1 MTDQIKPLSYA
12 YSKEVLN
19 LATNK
24 LAQKENNDCVV
35 KALAVSTGASYNE
48 AHEFASEYLMR
59 TDKQGTHLDTFT
71 PNISGG
77 EMLVGSKKVLFN
89 KLSKKRITNRYKVK
103 GEIFDR
109 KKTIK
114 SFIKDNTS
122 GTFIVTVAGHALT
135 VKNGMIIDNEGEEFR
150 PTRKILGALQV
161 EVTGSTGPVQLSL
174 F

>member
-1 MTDQIKPLSYA
+1 MTNQNKPLSYA

-24 LAQKENNDCVV
+24 LAIQETNDCVV

-59 TDKQGTHLDTFT
+59 TDKRGTHLDTFT

-77 EMLVGSKKVLFN
+77 EMLVGTKKVLFS
-89 KLSKKRITNRYKVK
+89 KLSKRRVTNRYKVK

-135 VKNGMIIDNEGEEFR
+135 IKDGMIIDNVGEEFR
-150 PTRKILGALQV
+150 PTRKVMGALEV
-161 EVTGSTGPVQLSL
+161 KVTGSTGAVQLSL

>member
-1 MTDQIKPLSYA
+1 MTNQNKPLSYA

-24 LAQKENNDCVV
+24 LAIQEDNDCVV

-77 EMLVGSKKVLFN
+77 EMLVGTKKVLFS
-89 KLSKKRITNRYKVK
+89 KLSKRRVTNRYKVK

-114 SFIKDNTS
+114 SFIKDNTN

-150 PTRKILGALQV
+150 PTRKVMGAI
-161 EVTGSTGPVQLSL
+161 EG
-174 F
+174 